1 MIKSYKHLM
10 NCLQR
15 WNCVLP
21 REDGLPQGRDY
32 EAIPFSPQAMVGL
45 IIHSLL
51 SSRPRSN
58 FYTDRTNIYYVKDE
72 RIGTLDSQLHQD
84 LVREYLIV
92 KILSYPPASTNDE
105 FMVRFGGYDGHARLN
120 NFQNAFQSD
129 HSDSGDRFIASG
141 TLTDLIQQEERH
153 LIQARLRKSLP
164 ILKELI
170 LALGQDEPPL
180 PSYAEKLMRTL
191 SEYEP
196 TIHGYNPSRSR
207 ILAA

>member
-1 MIKSYKHLM
+1 MQNYQHLM
-10 NCLQR
+10 DCLQR
-15 WNCVLP
+15 WNCIIPGEDVLP
-21 REDGLPQGRDY
+21 QSRDY
-32 EAIPFSPQAMVGL
+32 DVLPFSPQAMVGL

-58 FYTDRTNIYYVKDE
+58 FYTDRKNIYYVKDE

-84 LVREYLIV
+84 LVREYLIA

-129 HSDSGDRFIASG
+129 HSDGGDRFIASG

-170 LALGQDEPPL
+170 LALEQDEPPL
-180 PSYAEKLMRTL
+180 PIYAEKLMKTL

-196 TIHGYNPSRSR
+196 AIRSYRPNRSR